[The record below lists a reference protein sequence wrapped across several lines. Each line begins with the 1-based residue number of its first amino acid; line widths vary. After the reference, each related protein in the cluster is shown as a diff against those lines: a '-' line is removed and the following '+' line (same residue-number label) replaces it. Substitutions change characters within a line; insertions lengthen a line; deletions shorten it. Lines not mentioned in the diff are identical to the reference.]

1 MKKIINLRESGKFL
15 KNNLFPLKTMKNR
28 TPVRDLKEKFG
39 CGLLKKSYYFSFLK
53 NGLRIAQQE
62 ESGGLVFGVVQRL
75 PNGIIR
81 PE

>member
-1 MKKIINLRESGKFL
+1 MTISNLRINFRAKRIEFL
-15 KNNLFPLKTMKNR
+15 
-28 TPVRDLKEKFG
+28 
-39 CGLLKKSYYFSFLK
+39 YYFSFLK

-75 PNGIIR
+75 PKGIIR

>member
-1 MKKIINLRESGKFL
+1 M
-15 KNNLFPLKTMKNR
+15 R
-28 TPVRDLKEKFG
+28 TAQNSISSF
-39 CGLLKKSYYFSFLK
+39 SYYFSFLK

-62 ESGGLVFGVVQRL
+62 ESGGLVCGVVQRL

>member
-1 MKKIINLRESGKFL
+1 MVYHYESL
-15 KNNLFPLKTMKNR
+15 KLEYK
-28 TPVRDLKEKFG
+28 
-39 CGLLKKSYYFSFLK
+39 YYFSFLK

>member
-1 MKKIINLRESGKFL
+1 MW
-15 KNNLFPLKTMKNR
+15 
-28 TPVRDLKEKFG
+28 
-39 CGLLKKSYYFSFLK
+39 YYFSFLK
-53 NGLRIAQQE
+53 NGLRIAQEE

>member
-1 MKKIINLRESGKFL
+1 MKIAFVVGRSVFVENPF
-15 KNNLFPLKTMKNR
+15 
-28 TPVRDLKEKFG
+28 
-39 CGLLKKSYYFSFLK
+39 SYYFSFLK